1 MTGKSYSG
9 HGWTSSWPVAR
20 WLKHHG
26 YAWGLLAPAL
36 IFFCV
41 FNIVPLLWMVGLSF
55 YRYGLTTGLPPVYV
69 GLFNYLN
76 LLRDFS
82 DWSAFSRTFLFMLFT
97 VALSGIIGFALG
109 YLFWGSKNM
118 PGRRVAL
125 TLLFTPMLLT
135 PTSVGVFFKLMLNP
149 TFGVISYVAEMI
161 TGTRLDF
168 LTHSTSAQLVVLAID
183 VWMWAPFMTL
193 ITLAALASVPQA
205 ELEAAKIDRLGPF
218 STLRRVIL
226 PHAKFILMLGLLL
239 RTIDAFK
246 MTDLVLLLTGGG
258 PGTATEL
265 LGMRIYRLG
274 FNSLDMGNAS
284 TVAVVALVIA
294 IGFTSLYLYVLSL
307 KKAHQYA

>member
-1 MTGKSYSG
+1 
-9 HGWTSSWPVAR
+9 
-20 WLKHHG
+20 
-26 YAWGLLAPAL
+26 
-36 IFFCV
+36 
-41 FNIVPLLWMVGLSF
+41 MVGLSF

-76 LLRDFS
+76 LLRDYS

-149 TFGVISYVAEMI
+149 TFGVISYIAKLI

-168 LTHSTSAQLVVLAID
+168 LTHSLSAQLVVLAID

-205 ELEAAKIDRLGPF
+205 ELEAAKIDRLGPL

-307 KKAHQYA
+307 KKAHQDA

>member
-1 MTGKSYSG
+1 
-9 HGWTSSWPVAR
+9 
-20 WLKHHG
+20 
-26 YAWGLLAPAL
+26 
-36 IFFCV
+36 
-41 FNIVPLLWMVGLSF
+41 MVGLSF

-76 LLRDFS
+76 LLRDYS

-149 TFGVISYVAEMI
+149 TFGVISYIAKLI

-168 LTHSTSAQLVVLAID
+168 LTHSLSAQLVVLAID

-307 KKAHQYA
+307 KKAHQDA